1 MHLCAAVSAL
11 EAQQENQQRSLNR
24 IMSAQ
29 GQQSS
34 HVWNRYLF
42 GDSKSFFRPRFFR
55 ACASWTFCRSMLVA
69 RSPISEVW
77 PRLLDLMRSCQ
88 SRARTSRK
96 LLLIPERSLFGEEAM
111 LIPARQA
118 RSSKCPR
125 NHSCH
130 CRHYKSIIRSVKGS
144 LRSLLNESTS
154 WKKEKWLAFQIPF
167 FWSSDQLSQPLLLM
181 KTFLILSKTNWIAVW
196 VSCCSSQPL
205 TFTFHYWHQANKMA
219 LFERWSIFFET

>member
-69 RSPISEVW
+69 RSPISEAW

-167 FWSSDQLSQPLLLM
+167 FWSSDQGHQELSRV
-181 KTFLILSKTNWIAVW
+181 IS
-196 VSCCSSQPL
+196 
-205 TFTFHYWHQANKMA
+205 H
-219 LFERWSIFFET
+219 

>member
-1 MHLCAAVSAL
+1 MFGTDIYSETQSPSLGRGFSARVPAELFVGLCWL
-11 EAQQENQQRSLNR
+11 
-24 IMSAQ
+24 
-29 GQQSS
+29 
-34 HVWNRYLF
+34 
-42 GDSKSFFRPRFFR
+42 
-55 ACASWTFCRSMLVA
+55 LVA
-69 RSPISEVW
+69 RSPISEAW

-118 RSSKCPR
+118 RSSKCPS

-167 FWSSDQLSQPLLLM
+167 FWSSDQGHQELSRV
-181 KTFLILSKTNWIAVW
+181 IS
-196 VSCCSSQPL
+196 
-205 TFTFHYWHQANKMA
+205 H
-219 LFERWSIFFET
+219 

>member
-1 MHLCAAVSAL
+1 MFGTDIYSETQSPSLDRGFSARVPAELFVGLCWWQG
-11 EAQQENQQRSLNR
+11 AQYQKP
-24 IMSAQ
+24 
-29 GQQSS
+29 G
-34 HVWNRYLF
+34 
-42 GDSKSFFRPRFFR
+42 
-55 ACASWTFCRSMLVA
+55 
-69 RSPISEVW
+69 

-130 CRHYKSIIRSVKGS
+130 CRYYKSIIRSVKGS

-154 WKKEKWLAFQIPF
+154 WKKG
-167 FWSSDQLSQPLLLM
+167 
-181 KTFLILSKTNWIAVW
+181 
-196 VSCCSSQPL
+196 
-205 TFTFHYWHQANKMA
+205 KMA
-219 LFERWSIFFET
+219 SFSDSLFLVLWPIEPTPVTNENLFNPFKN

>member
-1 MHLCAAVSAL
+1 
-11 EAQQENQQRSLNR
+11 
-24 IMSAQ
+24 MSTQ

-34 HVWNRYLF
+34 HVWYQYLF
-42 GDSKSFFRPRFFR
+42 GDSKSCFQSRFFR
-55 ACASWTFCRSMLVA
+55 ACASRTFCRSMLVA
-69 RSPISEVW
+69 RSPISEAW

-154 WKKEKWLAFQIPF
+154 RKKRKMASFSDSLF
-167 FWSSDQLSQPLLLM
+167 FWSCDQLSQPLVLM
-181 KTFLILSKTNWIAVW
+181 KN
-196 VSCCSSQPL
+196 
-205 TFTFHYWHQANKMA
+205 
-219 LFERWSIFFET
+219 LFNPFKN

>member
-11 EAQQENQQRSLNR
+11 EAQQENQQRSL
-24 IMSAQ
+24 
-29 GQQSS
+29 S
-34 HVWNRYLF
+34 HYEHSRTTVITCLEPIYLF
-42 GDSKSFFRPRFFR
+42 GDSKSFFRSRFFR

-69 RSPISEVW
+69 RSPISEAG

-111 LIPARQA
+111 LILARQA

-130 CRHYKSIIRSVKGS
+130 CRHYKSIIHSGKGS

-154 WKKEKWLAFQIPF
+154 WKKEKLLSLQIPY
-167 FWSSDQLSQPLLLM
+167 FWPSDQLSQPLLLM
-181 KTFLILSKTNWIAVW
+181 KNL
-196 VSCCSSQPL
+196 
-205 TFTFHYWHQANKMA
+205 FHRLKN
-219 LFERWSIFFET
+219 